1 MKTPTPH
8 NGPSCFERLSARASL
23 LNLRRF
29 SSVGC
34 ATTLAF
40 TGVLSFAT
48 GVAGLA
54 PALALTFVL
63 TFARMFALFSVS
75 HCLKGDACMAGGARG
90 VGAHGEG
97 SG

>member
-1 MKTPTPH
+1 MKTPTQH
-8 NGPSCFERLSARASL
+8 NGPSCFERRAAMASL

-34 ATTLAF
+34 TTTLAF
-40 TGVLSFAT
+40 AGILSFAT
-48 GVAGLA
+48 GIAGLA

-75 HCLKGDACMAGGARG
+75 HCLKGDACMARRARG